1 MFGFIV
7 ALVKG
12 CKLYCEHNMDT
23 TGRKYVFRPDIAISV
38 NTVLWHRLKS
48 KGLNCNEVLLG
59 TSIVP
64 YLCLF
69 FNSLLSQLS
78 HFAGTFCNI
87 SFLKHIKLLMHPSN
101 RKNEKPFSTLQ
112 VVC

>member
-1 MFGFIV
+1 MFALGPFTVVMLAFIV

-23 TGRKYVFRPDIAISV
+23 TGRKYVFRPNIAISV

-48 KGLNCNEVLLG
+48 KGLNCNEALQG
-59 TSIVP
+59 TTIMP
-64 YLCLF
+64 YLFLF

-78 HFAGTFCNI
+78 H
-87 SFLKHIKLLMHPSN
+87 
-101 RKNEKPFSTLQ
+101 
-112 VVC
+112 